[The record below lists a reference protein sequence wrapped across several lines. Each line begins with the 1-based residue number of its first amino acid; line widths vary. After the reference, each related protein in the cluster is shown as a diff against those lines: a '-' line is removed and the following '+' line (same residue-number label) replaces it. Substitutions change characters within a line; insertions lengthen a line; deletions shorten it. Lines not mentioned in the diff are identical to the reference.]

1 MIVTDSKGRAL
12 DIRPLS
18 FAEEMDLAVRCAT
31 PQDGA
36 LWWYSLKYA
45 CSVRTINGAP
55 VHMPYSAAGVPALLD
70 RLGDEALDLAE
81 KTCGAWVFEAAEP
94 AEVETKPITK
104 VELIKLLALGG
115 RAADV
120 PVWRG
125 VAATACAIRKVGD
138 EVCAFP
144 KTRAELMAAVE
155 RLDQPAVRARL
166 EADAK
171 AAMDAALGQ
180 AEEDPKKAEAEAKEL
195 EDAAKN

>member
-18 FAEEMDLAVRCAT
+18 FAEEMELALRCAT

-45 CSVRTINGAP
+45 CSVRKIGDSP

-81 KTCGAWVFEAAEP
+81 KTCGAWAYEAAEP
-94 AEVETKPITK
+94 AQVETKPISK
-104 VELIKLLALGG
+104 VELIKLLAMGG

-125 VAATACAIRKVGD
+125 VAATACAIRKIGD
-138 EVCAFP
+138 EVLEFP
-144 KTRAELMAAVE
+144 KTKEELRERVA
-155 RLDQPAVRARL
+155 RLDEPAVRARL
-166 EADAK
+166 EADTK
-171 AAMDAALGQ
+171 SALERAFGR
-180 AEEDPKKAEAEAKEL
+180 EEEEPKKAEAQAAEL
-195 EDAAKN
+195 EEAAKN